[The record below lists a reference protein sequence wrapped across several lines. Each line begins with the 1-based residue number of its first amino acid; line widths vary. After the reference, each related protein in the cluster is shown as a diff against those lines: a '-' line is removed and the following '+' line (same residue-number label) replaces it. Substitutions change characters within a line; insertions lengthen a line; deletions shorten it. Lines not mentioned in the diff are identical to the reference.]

1 MMQVLQRLF
10 CSTCIIFVLIF
21 LSMHI
26 VKQKHCRS
34 ETIMVNDKAAPVWR
48 HQIKLID
55 REELTVDG
63 VSSLGSYDE
72 KEVVME
78 TAQGTMIVN
87 GEGLNVKQLNLEAS
101 NIIIEG
107 NIKGIQYEEGH
118 KERRGIL
125 DRFLK

>member
-1 MMQVLQRLF
+1 
-10 CSTCIIFVLIF
+10 
-21 LSMHI
+21 
-26 VKQKHCRS
+26 
-34 ETIMVNDKAAPVWR
+34 MVNDKAAPVWR

>member
-1 MMQVLQRLF
+1 
-10 CSTCIIFVLIF
+10 
-21 LSMHI
+21 
-26 VKQKHCRS
+26 
-34 ETIMVNDKAAPVWR
+34 MVNDKAAPVWR

-78 TAQGTMIVN
+78 TAQGTMVVN

-107 NIKGIQYEEGH
+107 NIKGIQYEESH